1 MGVPV
6 ASPGYD
12 TLILS
17 DLHLGADM
25 SHAREALR
33 VLRETRYRR
42 LILLGDIFADLNF
55 GRLKKEHWKFLGFI
69 RKLSN
74 PKRRVE
80 VVWVEGNHDHGLT
93 DIMSHLVGVQVYQ
106 EYQWNY
112 RGLRH
117 AAVHG
122 HQFDTFVV
130 KNVRLN
136 YWFGTLLYLQLQK
149 WDTKNKA
156 LTRLLDRLGTRWQ
169 RLSEK
174 VADGAL
180 AHAARIGAAR
190 VFCGHTHAALHKRR
204 DGCDYYNC
212 GAWIDEKLTYITVG
226 EEGVRIHEYAPPMD
240 AARAEAAEEDD
251 TAHDAEP
258 GWSGELVG
266 EHEHGAGERNAAH
279 EYKAS
284 QCESSP
290 GSCQSFQC
298 QSLQCQSKDADLVA
312 DGDVENRDFA
322 EDGEYQSVGR

>member
-1 MGVPV
+1 MAAPLAIPV
-6 ASPGYD
+6 YD
-12 TLILS
+12 TLIVS

-33 VLRETRYRR
+33 VLKQTRYRR

-74 PKRRVE
+74 PKRHVE
-80 VVWVEGNHDHGLT
+80 VVWVEGNHDLGLAQ
-93 DIMSHLVGVQVYQ
+93 IMAHLVGVEVYQ
-106 EYQWNY
+106 EYRWNY
-112 RGLRH
+112 RGLAH
-117 AAVHG
+117 VAVHG

-149 WDTKNKA
+149 WDTKSKS

-180 AHAARIGAAR
+180 AHAARVGAAR
-190 VFCGHTHAALHKRR
+190 VFCGHTHAALVKQR
-204 DGCDYYNC
+204 DGCEYYNS

-226 EEGVRIHEYAPPMD
+226 EDGVQIHEYAGPPELEDD
-240 AARAEAAEEDD
+240 AA
-251 TAHDAEP
+251 
-258 GWSGELVG
+258 
-266 EHEHGAGERNAAH
+266 HEQEWESDPAWDGADERNAVY
-279 EYKAS
+279 EYRSS
-284 QCESSP
+284 QPSHAESDIES
-290 GSCQSFQC
+290 
-298 QSLQCQSKDADLVA
+298 
-312 DGDVENRDFA
+312 DVESDDDSNFVKRDFV
-322 EDGEYQSVGR
+322 EDGEYQSAGR

>member
-1 MGVPV
+1 MAVSVDLPV
-6 ASPGYD
+6 YD

-74 PKRRVE
+74 PKRHVE

-93 DIMSHLVGVQVYQ
+93 EIMSHLVGVQVYQ

-117 AAVHG
+117 IAVHG
-122 HQFDTFVV
+122 HQFDSFVV

-149 WDTKNKA
+149 WDTKTKA
-156 LTRLLDRLGTRWQ
+156 LTRFLDRLGTSWQ

-180 AHAARIGAAR
+180 AHAKHHDAARI
-190 VFCGHTHAALHKRR
+190 FCGHTHAALHRHL

-212 GAWIDEKLTYITVG
+212 GAWIDERLTYITVG
-226 EEGVRIHEYAPPMD
+226 EEGVQIHEYVRPVGPEHQEH
-240 AARAEAAEEDD
+240 EADHESD
-251 TAHDAEP
+251 TAWESEQVA
-258 GWSGELVG
+258 G
-266 EHEHGAGERNAAH
+266 EHEYGVDERNAAY

-284 QCESSP
+284 DAESDEFTDDSN
-290 GSCQSFQC
+290 FVNR
-298 QSLQCQSKDADLVA
+298 DLV
-312 DGDVENRDFA
+312 
-322 EDGEYQSVGR
+322 EDGEYQNVGR